1 MIDRSYGSAIDAYG
15 DRYPTELALVAG
27 AERLTYRE
35 LFGRIRA
42 TGRALLAAGLTPGDR
57 VAILLADSPALLEVL
72 HGVLWAGL
80 TAVPLNARLALEDHR
95 YMVRDAAARCLVF
108 DAADAQRG
116 HAILEDVDIALAI
129 ATDDDAVPA
138 GGQLLSRL
146 VAGQDGGAGA
156 PLVSP
161 DAQCWI
167 QYTGGTTGLPKGAVH
182 SHRTSLC
189 SFYSCVSE
197 LDVRPGEITAHVA
210 PLTHSGAAY
219 LMPVW
224 ARGGTH
230 VLLGGFDPERLL
242 DAIERE
248 QATSTLMV
256 PTMLYALLDEPGIGD
271 RDLSSLRTIT
281 YGAAPIGPERLEQA
295 LDVVGPIFL
304 QLYGQTEAPAQ
315 ITMLTKQDH
324 VRARTDPGLLRSCG
338 RPVAIVDVH
347 CVDDELQPVPD
358 GTPGEIVVRGPNVML
373 GYLDKPEETA
383 ATLREGWLCTG
394 DVGVRDERG
403 YFAIVDRKKDMIISG
418 GFNVYP
424 KEVEHV
430 LFSHPA
436 VADACVVGVPDAKWG
451 EAVKALVVTA
461 DETPLAAEELIAYVK
476 QRKGSVLAPK
486 TIEFVDAIPLTSVGK
501 HDKKAVRAA
510 YWEGAERAVN

>member
-1 MIDRSYGSAIDAYG
+1 MIARSYGSAIDAYA
-15 DRYPTELALVAG
+15 DRYPTELALVDGPA
-27 AERLTYRE
+27 RLTYRA
-35 LFGRIRA
+35 LFARVRA
-42 TGRALLAAGLTPGDR
+42 TGRALLAAGLAPGDR
-57 VAILLADSPALLEVL
+57 VAILLADSSALLEVL
-72 HGVLWAGL
+72 HGALWAGL
-80 TAVPLNARLALEDHR
+80 TIVPLNARLALDDHR
-95 YMVRDAAARCLVF
+95 YMVRDAGTRCLIF
-108 DAADAQRG
+108 DAVNAHRG
-116 HAILEDVDIALAI
+116 HAILEDVDVPLAI
-129 ATDDDAVPA
+129 ATTAEAVPP
-138 GGQLLSRL
+138 GGRLLERL
-146 VAGQDGGAGA
+146 VEGHGGGPGA
-156 PLVSP
+156 PAVSP
-161 DAQCWI
+161 DDPCWI

-182 SHRTSLC
+182 SHRTALS

-230 VLLGGFDPERLL
+230 VVLGGFEPERLL

-248 QATSTLMV
+248 HATSTMMV
-256 PTMLYALLDEPGIGD
+256 PTMLYALLDHPGIGD

-295 LDVVGPIFL
+295 LDAFGPIFL

-324 VRARTDPGLLRSCG
+324 RRARQDPGLLRSCG

-347 CVDDELQPVPD
+347 CVDDDLVPVPD
-358 GTPGEIVVRGPNVML
+358 GTPGEIVVKGPNVML
-373 GYLDKPEETA
+373 GYHGKPDETA
-383 ATLREGWLCTG
+383 ATLRDGWLCTG
-394 DVGVRDERG
+394 DIGVRDGRG
-403 YFAIVDRKKDMIISG
+403 YFSIVDRKKDMIISG

-424 KEVEHV
+424 KEVEQV

-451 EAVKALVVTA
+451 EAVKALVVRRGEA
-461 DETPLAAEELIAYVK
+461 ELAADDLIAYVK
-476 QRKGSVLAPK
+476 SRKGSVMAPK
-486 TIEFVDAIPLTSVGK
+486 TVDFVDAIPLTPVGK
-501 HDKKAVRAA
+501 HDKKAVRAT
-510 YWEGAERAVN
+510 YWGGSKRAVN